1 MEEIEV
7 GGESELIM
15 ALRDHIE
22 TLKEEVARLRLRY
35 EPLPL
40 QVPTQTSP
48 AQKPILRNRIRTS
61 SALIEALERKT
72 GVKNEVSS

>member
-35 EPLPL
+35 EPIPL
-40 QVPTQTSP
+40 QTVDSPHMQT
-48 AQKPILRNRIRTS
+48 KPILRNRIRTS